1 MSDWQVVFLGIMA
14 VALVAMAAAQIM
26 ISVSLMR
33 ATRQLSETVH
43 RIQHDLGPLIDKAH
57 RMTDDAARVAALAVT
72 QLERVDRLVS
82 SLSVRIEQT
91 VATVQDAVVAPLKQG
106 ATMIAALRAVV
117 SVIRE
122 WQGRRP
128 AAREDE
134 DPLFVG

>member
-1 MSDWQVVFLGIMA
+1 VSEWQVVFLGVMA
-14 VALVAMAAAQIM
+14 VALVAMAAAQVM
-26 ISVSLMR
+26 ISVALMR
-33 ATRQLSETVH
+33 ATRQLSATVQS
-43 RIQHDLGPLIDKAH
+43 IQRDLGPLIDKAH

-82 SLSVRIEQT
+82 SLSTRIEQT
-91 VATVQDAVVAPLKQG
+91 VATVQDAVVSPLKQG

-122 WQGRRP
+122 WQGRR
-128 AAREDE
+128 AAPREDE